1 MALRLSTHGNETYL
15 TEAAREYVYRK
26 AEVVILSYY
35 AVACIMN
42 PNKHQ
47 GRLLCKS
54 FNKKLK
60 YVNPV
65 YHERLRRKY
74 WVFILMSIFHVNTA
88 LYEKLLGSGLY
99 KKLRNNREEEKK

>member
-1 MALRLSTHGNETYL
+1 
-15 TEAAREYVYRK
+15 
-26 AEVVILSYY
+26 
-35 AVACIMN
+35 MN

-74 WVFILMSIFHVNTA
+74 WVFILMIIFHVNTA